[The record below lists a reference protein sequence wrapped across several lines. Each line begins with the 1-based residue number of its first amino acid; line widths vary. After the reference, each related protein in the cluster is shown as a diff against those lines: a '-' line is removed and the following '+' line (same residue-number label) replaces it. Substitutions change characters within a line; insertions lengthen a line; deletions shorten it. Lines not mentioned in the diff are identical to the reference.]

1 MYLLARKGREK
12 AVNSSYMYLYDN
24 LEDVAL
30 KVYQEFYK
38 NFVEA
43 HNPVGFSIF
52 LQRGIGFN
60 VYHGGSNNGESLRKI
75 YPKTFYNSVKDLDRI
90 KILLNKEKLRE

>member
-1 MYLLARKGREK
+1 
-12 AVNSSYMYLYDN
+12 MYLYDN
-24 LEDVAL
+24 LEDIAL
-30 KVYQEFYK
+30 RVYWDFYK
-38 NFVEA
+38 NFIESV
-43 HNPVGFSIF
+43 NSPVGFSVF

-60 VYHGGSNNGESLRKI
+60 VYHGDTNNGENLKKI